1 MSLCATTSVVG
12 VLVGRR
18 VEVAVEVRL
27 TRLLQASHT
36 SLARLLH
43 AYHWGGGWRWQ
54 WRFQWLPGHTRLT
67 HLFTRLFTRLLHAS
81 YTPRTGGSGC
91 RGHKRR
97 DGGGGG
103 SRDEDEDDEEKRR
116 KTIQESKSLTRLL
129 HASYTPL
136 TRLLQ
141 HGSDTP
147 VTRLSQ
153 VKRFKSASQTRSAT
167 FSSANICR
175 IGMQC
180 ASASITRR

>member
-1 MSLCATTSVVG
+1 MHASYTLHASYMP
-12 VLVGRR
+12 
-18 VEVAVEVRL
+18 L
-27 TRLLQASHT
+27 TRLLHASCT
-36 SLARLLH
+36 PLARLLH
-43 AYHWGGGWRWQ
+43 AFYRLLHASYTPLTGAAVEVPVAAGAINV
-54 WRFQWLPGHTRLT
+54 LHTSYTPLYT
-67 HLFTRLFTRLLHAS
+67 PLTRLLHAS

-103 SRDEDEDDEEKRR
+103 SRDDDEDDEEKRR
-116 KTIQESKSLTRLL
+116 KTIQESYTPLTRLL
-129 HASYTPL
+129 HASY
-136 TRLLQ
+136 Q
-141 HGSDTP
+141 HASDTP
-147 VTRLSQ
+147 VARLLQ